1 MEMTEVIEKKTG
13 YHFTD
18 PQLLVTALT
27 HSSYANEQGS
37 HIEHNER
44 LEFLG
49 DAFFDAVVGEEFYRR
64 FPDREEGFL
73 SRIRAVIVCEKSLGE
88 KAAELGLGEL
98 IRLSRGEEKCGGR
111 KRQSI
116 LADSL
121 EALIGAVYLDGGFET
136 VKKFVLKIFK
146 DEIDDASSG
155 KYRTIDYKSHLQE
168 HLQAKGIMDINY
180 DIIDERGPD
189 HDKTFVAGLFVDGK
203 LLSRGSGKNKK
214 EAQQN
219 AAKIILERET
229 DNAL

>member
-1 MEMTEVIEKKTG
+1 MDMTEDIEKRTG
-13 YHFTD
+13 YHFND

-64 FPDREEGFL
+64 FPNREEGFL
-73 SRIRAVIVCEKSLGE
+73 SRIRAVIVCEKSLAD
-88 KAAELGLGEL
+88 KAVKLGLGKF

-111 KRQSI
+111 ERQSI

-121 EALIGAVYLDGGFET
+121 EALIGAVYLDGGFEA
-136 VKKFVLKIFK
+136 VKEFVLGIFK

-155 KYRTIDYKSHLQE
+155 KYRTIDYKSRLQE
-168 HLQAKGIMDINY
+168 HLQAKGIMDISY
-180 DIIDERGPD
+180 DIIDEKGPD
-189 HDKTFVAGLFVDGK
+189 HDKTFVAGLYIEGK
-203 LLSRGSGKNKK
+203 LLSKGRRKNKK